1 MIKTLNKLRNERN
14 LPTHDKYNIYEK
26 PTYDIILHGDR
37 LKAECFPLKIG
48 KDKDV
53 HSHYFYSALYLEVL
67 ARAVRLGIQG
77 LFNI

>member
-1 MIKTLNKLRNERN
+1 MIKTLNKLRNKRN
-14 LPTHDKYNIYEK
+14 LPTHDKYNIYGK
-26 PTYDIILHGDR
+26 PTYDILHGDR

>member
-37 LKAECFPLKIG
+37 LKAECFKIG

-53 HSHYFYSALYLEVL
+53 HSHYFYSALYLK
-67 ARAVRLGIQG
+67 
-77 LFNI
+77 F